1 MSWTLAAQQLVNA
14 LALGGIYALIAV
26 GYTMVYGVLK
36 LINFAHGEIFMVGA
50 FVGVLAMGAG
60 AGFLTALGLACAAA
74 AVLGVVVDRVAYQPL
89 RSAPRLAPLI
99 TAIGMSIF
107 LQNLAMLVWG
117 SGRRPFPD
125 VTPTFEV
132 RLSQGPADPSKL
144 WDGVAAG
151 LGLVKDGRLD
161 DAKFLG
167 EYGASKRNVEAA
179 RAQTPAPKDLPLLE
193 QRFAEAKAKIPRI
206 EQVDRMQDGV
216 RVVFRTGT
224 EYGPANTLL
233 RDLRKHVLREAGLRP
248 NEVDWDQKKLEG
260 AFDRKLVD
268 REGFKIPWKL
278 PLIWGVTVGLMLLL
292 ELLVRKTRVGRAM
305 RAVSLDQNTAALMGV
320 SVNGIIRLTFVI
332 GSVMAAV
339 GGMLYALYLGGEVV
353 FNMGTQVGIIAFS
366 AAVLGGIGNIRGAAL
381 GGLLLGMT
389 MQLSTGLLL
398 PFLGVEAVYGP
409 AAAFLVLMTVILV
422 KPTGLLG
429 STSVERA

>member
-1 MSWTLAAQQLVNA
+1 
-14 LALGGIYALIAV
+14 
-26 GYTMVYGVLK
+26 
-36 LINFAHGEIFMVGA
+36 
-50 FVGVLAMGAG
+50 
-60 AGFLTALGLACAAA
+60 
-74 AVLGVVVDRVAYQPL
+74 
-89 RSAPRLAPLI
+89 
-99 TAIGMSIF
+99 
-107 LQNLAMLVWG
+107 
-117 SGRRPFPD
+117 
-125 VTPTFEV
+125 
-132 RLSQGPADPSKL
+132 
-144 WDGVAAG
+144 
-151 LGLVKDGRLD
+151 
-161 DAKFLG
+161 
-167 EYGASKRNVEAA
+167 
-179 RAQTPAPKDLPLLE
+179 
-193 QRFAEAKAKIPRI
+193 
-206 EQVDRMQDGV
+206 MQDGV